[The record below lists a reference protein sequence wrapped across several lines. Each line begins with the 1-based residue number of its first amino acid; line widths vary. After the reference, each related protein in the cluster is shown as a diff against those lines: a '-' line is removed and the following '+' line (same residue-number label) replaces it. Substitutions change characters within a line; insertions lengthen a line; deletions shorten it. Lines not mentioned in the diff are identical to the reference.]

1 MVSAETTSPSGAAP
15 EGRVPAGA
23 TPTLRVLC
31 LLLAPEPV
39 PGPRYRVLQYLPVL
53 ESYGLACETMAVLS
67 RATAL
72 RSVKDAARS
81 PIRRLTHWLRVFVE
95 TQLGCLRLVW
105 RLHRYDRVLLY
116 RVAVPNWAV
125 WVLWR
130 RRNDLVYDF
139 DDALDASEGGG
150 WASRLRRHVLARS
163 LTRAVKVC
171 AAVCTSNARNA
182 EVVTALGGHPV
193 VVPTSVDMA
202 RFPERPSPGGRVVLG
217 WIGTPSTAQYLP
229 AIEGALATVLA
240 ARPEVSVRL
249 VGSGGNPFASL
260 PAEIVEWTDAAEV
273 DELIRFDIGLMP
285 MPDTAW
291 TRGKAALKAL
301 QYGAAR
307 TPTVASWTRTNDEIL
322 GAAGGVILCRTPDEW
337 RDALLALVDDPS
349 RRADMGERARAH
361 VARFYS
367 VQANGARLA
376 AVLRHPAGV
385 HA

>member
-1 MVSAETTSPSGAAP
+1 
-15 EGRVPAGA
+15 
-23 TPTLRVLC
+23 VLC
-31 LLLAPEPV
+31 VLVAPEPV

-53 ESYGLACETMAVLS
+53 ASHGLSCETMSVLS

-72 RSVKDAARS
+72 RSVKDAAQS
-81 PIRRLTHWLRVFVE
+81 PVRRLGHWARTLLE
-95 TQLGCLRLVW
+95 TQIGCARMVC
-105 RLHRYDRVLLY
+105 RLHRYDRILLY
-116 RVAVPNWAV
+116 RVAVPTWAA
-125 WVLWR
+125 WLLR
-130 RRNDLVYDF
+130 RRRHDVVYDF

-163 LTRAVKVC
+163 LTRAVTVC
-171 AAVCTSNARNA
+171 AAVSTSNARNA
-182 EVVTALGGHPV
+182 EVVAALGGHPV
-193 VVPTSVDMA
+193 VVPTSVDMT
-202 RFPERPSPGGRVVLG
+202 RFPDRPPHAAPLVLG

-229 AIEGALATVLA
+229 AIEPALAAVLA
-240 ARPEVSVRL
+240 ARPQTIVRL
-249 VGSGGNPFASL
+249 VGSGSNPFSTI
-260 PAEIVEWTDAAEV
+260 PAEIVEWTDDAEIA
-273 DELIRFDIGLMP
+273 ELVRFDIGLMP
-285 MPDTAW
+285 MPDTPW

-307 TPTVASWTRTNDEIL
+307 TPTVASWTSTNDEIL
-322 GAAGGVILCRTPDEW
+322 GAGGGVILCRTPDEW

-361 VARFYS
+361 VARLYS

>member
-1 MVSAETTSPSGAAP
+1 MSAETTSPSGAAP

-72 RSVKDAARS
+72 RSVKTAARS
-81 PIRRLTHWLRVFVE
+81 PIRRMTHWVRVFVE

-116 RVAVPNWAV
+116 RVAVPSWAV
-125 WVLWR
+125 WLLWR
-130 RRNDLVYDF
+130 RRRDLVYDF

-150 WASRLRRHVLARS
+150 WPSRLRRHVLARS
-163 LTRAVKVC
+163 LQRAVKVC

-202 RFPERPSPGGRVVLG
+202 RFPERPSPGGHVVLG

-273 DELIRFDIGLMP
+273 EELVRFDIGLMP

-307 TPTVASWTRTNDEIL
+307 TPTVASWTRTNEEIL

-361 VARFYS
+361 VARLYS